1 MLTELR
7 KRIVIRMLTE
17 IGKFRE
23 NFNKKLENIKKKPSE
38 LNNAIT
44 EMRNTL
50 EDFFLLH
57 SKGNHQQN
65 KKTKQKDSRQ
75 VDTEEC
81 IIDLEDKLMEITQS
95 EEQKKSKFLKMR
107 KI

>member
-57 SKGNHQQN
+57 SK
-65 KKTKQKDSRQ
+65 
-75 VDTEEC
+75 
-81 IIDLEDKLMEITQS
+81 
-95 EEQKKSKFLKMR
+95 
-107 KI
+107 